1 MSPSEE
7 LRKKLKTLGIRAS
20 RGYRMPDGH
29 RTNED
34 NVTTAWPVYNDPF
47 STLTFSEE
55 DGSLIC
61 EDSLSVDQCVA
72 AVMAETK
79 QGASDVWMQLPR
91 DSNGEPIRI
100 GDTMEAELV
109 RGSYGM
115 PFEVVGYVLGDDG
128 LEPMD
133 ADNNLRKSRY
143 LRHQKPDTW
152 ERIIED
158 AIRGDGGS
166 YGCLEER
173 FNAMVPALV
182 ARCKKLAG
190 DAE

>member
-72 AVMAETK
+72 AVLAADK
-79 QGASDVWMQLPR
+79 RSC
-91 DSNGEPIRI
+91 IRQPPQ
-100 GDTMEAELV
+100 V
-109 RGSYGM
+109 
-115 PFEVVGYVLGDDG
+115 
-128 LEPMD
+128 
-133 ADNNLRKSRY
+133 KY

-158 AIRGDGGS
+158 ALAYKELPTDMDMK
-166 YGCLEER
+166 L
-173 FNAMVPALV
+173 LV